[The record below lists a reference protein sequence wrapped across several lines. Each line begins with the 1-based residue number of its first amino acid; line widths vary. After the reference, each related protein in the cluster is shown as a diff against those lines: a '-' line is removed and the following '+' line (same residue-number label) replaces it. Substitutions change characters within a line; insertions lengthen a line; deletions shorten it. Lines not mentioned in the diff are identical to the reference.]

1 MNLLSIFLVFTILS
15 VSAEKSNLDDP
26 VLFCDGC
33 FAMVSE
39 IEKDMSVRSS
49 VHNLTDDL
57 SSKHRISWSWVAKS
71 VWMVG

>member
-1 MNLLSIFLVFTILS
+1 MTIFSILIFLALTILFS

-39 IEKDMSVRSS
+39 IEKDMSVRSKGS
-49 VHNLTDDL
+49 
-57 SSKHRISWSWVAKS
+57 
-71 VWMVG
+71 